1 MAIYHYL
8 WAITGSLFLWI
19 YTIWTENDQSQRTC
33 LMAFTRNVKY
43 DGSRRYYR
51 TNPHISNIDVQT
63 FILSIMPLVVAA
75 FAYPL
80 GNRKMMALVDNDLN
94 TIERIYGMTLV
105 TLLFGLLSFL
115 LAYLHKVYH
124 LQIKWYKLFSS
135 LYSQA
140 L

>member
-1 MAIYHYL
+1 
-8 WAITGSLFLWI
+8 
-19 YTIWTENDQSQRTC
+19 
-33 LMAFTRNVKY
+33 MAFTRNVKY
-43 DGSRRYYR
+43 DGSRRYYH

-105 TLLFGLLSFL
+105 TLLFGLSSFYWHIYTRCTIFKSNGTNFFRRYIL
-115 LAYLHKVYH
+115 RR
-124 LQIKWYKLFSS
+124 
-135 LYSQA
+135 YSNNVIFLRNSHCEA
-140 L
+140 

>member
-1 MAIYHYL
+1 
-8 WAITGSLFLWI
+8 
-19 YTIWTENDQSQRTC
+19 
-33 LMAFTRNVKY
+33 MAFTRNVKY

-80 GNRKMMALVDNDLN
+80 VNRKMMALVDNDLN